1 MIALSI
7 SIDAGKKKLLKKLAK
22 ELGYN
27 LEKAIK
33 QVFFIAYLK
42 RSICQFKKKVMHN
55 SIQYLGKLFL
65 IFG

>member
-22 ELGYN
+22 ELGYK

-33 QVFFIAYLK
+33 QVHFILNISK
-42 RSICQFKKKVMHN
+42 CQFVNSKKCNAQFCSVIK
-55 SIQYLGKLFL
+55 
-65 IFG
+65 

>member
-22 ELGYN
+22 ELGYK

-33 QVFFIAYLK
+33 EVFFLLNVYFLMSLK
-42 RSICQFKKKVMHN
+42 MSICLFKKM
-55 SIQYLGKLFL
+55 
-65 IFG
+65 